1 MYVLC
6 SARYKDTEGG
16 SVDVSS
22 TNASLDTTATTALAT
37 ATNINTTAAGTT
49 LPFTITASS
58 TPTTASNAFD
68 GVILFRRRKRRRD
81 KGILRYVIHAI
92 MI

>member
-6 SARYKDTEGG
+6 SVVRKDTEGG

-68 GVILFRRRKRRRD
+68 GVILFADENEDEIR
-81 KGILRYVIHAI
+81 GYYV
-92 MI
+92 MLYTLL